1 MSSVSIQAKPK
12 FREIFQRRDWNRFWN
27 REPFG
32 PGTVGEDGEKNSKK
46 SVVEVTGFEPA
57 TSTSQT
63 WRPVTANGLRS
74 THYGLCQWQLGGNEI
89 DPKGCNRHIEDPPL
103 VQLLTM

>member
-1 MSSVSIQAKPK
+1 M
-12 FREIFQRRDWNRFWN
+12 
-27 REPFG
+27 
-32 PGTVGEDGEKNSKK
+32 
-46 SVVEVTGFEPA
+46 
-57 TSTSQT
+57 
-63 WRPVTANGLRS
+63 TANGLRS